1 MHIVITKKEVVLTK
15 QDYQSFR
22 EIQNDFFDYV
32 TSLGPWSSEEIV
44 DYLEIEYQNITP
56 PAKEQVDAL
65 MKSEHFEVAL
75 KGLGE

>member
-1 MHIVITKKEVVLTK
+1 MHIVITEKEVVLTK
-15 QDYQSFR
+15 QNYQSFR

-44 DYLEIEYQNITP
+44 NYLEIEYPNILPTV
-56 PAKEQVDAL
+56 KEQVDAL
-65 MKSEHFEVAL
+65 VKSKHFEVAL